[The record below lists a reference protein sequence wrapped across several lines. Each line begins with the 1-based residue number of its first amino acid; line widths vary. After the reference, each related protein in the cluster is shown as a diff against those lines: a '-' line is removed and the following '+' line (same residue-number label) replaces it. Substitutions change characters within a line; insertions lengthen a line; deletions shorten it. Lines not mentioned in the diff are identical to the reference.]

1 MATVK
6 LQSASQQNASTLAGV
21 QIDTAVYVGT
31 GLAGVPILR
40 VGQNP
45 PVYVLEGVQTAV
57 VVNIVAETINAYQGA
72 QFTIRRG
79 TGAGSTSVL
88 QVVNAATGGVV
99 VATSS
104 GVQRDT
110 IITFNGAQWK

>member
-6 LQSASQQNASTLAGV
+6 LQSATEQNANTIAGV

-40 VGQNP
+40 VGRDA
-45 PVYVLEGVQTAV
+45 PVYVLGGVQTAV
-57 VVNIVAETINAYQGA
+57 TVNIVAEVVNAYHGA

-88 QVVNAATGGVV
+88 QVVNAATGGAV

-110 IITFNGAQWK
+110 VITFNGAAWR